1 MGEAPSP
8 EQSPEMHG
16 MTSLSPPPRRGSRQ
30 ISVLPLEVEE
40 GQARAGEEGE
50 VPGSATKDREEARGE
65 VALESRAELKLKLSS
80 VNGNGNGWADGTD
93 GEAVDD
99 VAEDVDDDAVGD
111 VDTAKASPVDAFSS
125 EPLSLSPKQMPM
137 ELEDVGA

>member
-30 ISVLPLEVEE
+30 ISVLPLEVED

-65 VALESRAELKLKLSS
+65 GVALESRAELKLKLSS
-80 VNGNGNGWADGTD
+80 VNGNGSVVISKRGWIIP
-93 GEAVDD
+93 
-99 VAEDVDDDAVGD
+99 ED
-111 VDTAKASPVDAFSS
+111 
-125 EPLSLSPKQMPM
+125 PLVTGP
-137 ELEDVGA
+137 